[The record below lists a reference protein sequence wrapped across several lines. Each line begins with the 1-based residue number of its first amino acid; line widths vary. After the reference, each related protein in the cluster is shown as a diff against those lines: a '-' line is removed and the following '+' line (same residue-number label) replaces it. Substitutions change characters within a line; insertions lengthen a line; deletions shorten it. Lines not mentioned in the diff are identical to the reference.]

1 MHKGLSREKIVLA
14 AIEVLQKKGFE
25 SFSLRALAESLNVKA
40 SSLYKHFKS
49 MDELTVAVALKVYEE
64 FDVLQEEAVVQA
76 RTRQEAMTALATA
89 YKEFANAHPSF
100 YHLLLVLP
108 QMERQELERVTAII
122 YAPILRAVNMYKLD
136 DETRAHWTHIYM
148 ATVVGF
154 MVGKGA
160 GLSSCSKVNTSTSFR
175 LAIRNIISALES
187 LEQEQRAKAS
197 FLQEDDGN

>member
-76 RTRQEAMTALATA
+76 RTRQEAMMALATA
-89 YKEFANAHPSF
+89 
-100 YHLLLVLP
+100 
-108 QMERQELERVTAII
+108 
-122 YAPILRAVNMYKLD
+122 
-136 DETRAHWTHIYM
+136 
-148 ATVVGF
+148 
-154 MVGKGA
+154 
-160 GLSSCSKVNTSTSFR
+160 
-175 LAIRNIISALES
+175 
-187 LEQEQRAKAS
+187 
-197 FLQEDDGN
+197 

>member
-40 SSLYKHFKS
+40 ASLYKHFKS

-76 RTRQEAMTALATA
+76 RTRQEAMMALATA

-108 QMERQELERVTAII
+108 KMERQELERVTAII

-136 DETRAHWTHIYM
+136 DETRAHWTHIYL

-160 GLSSCSKVNTSTSFR
+160 GLSNCSLVNTSNSFR

-187 LEQEQRAKAS
+187 LEREQMARAS
-197 FLQEDDGN
+197 YLQVDNAN